1 MRGGDWRTPEA
12 KEIRIEGERIFEMAK
27 KLRLSLA
34 SIVIAGLFAAN
45 GTAQT
50 DPRGKSY
57 TLHGTVEG
65 INDFAQSIR
74 VNQEKIEGFSKSR
87 IATYNIDDAAM
98 LKKLEIGD
106 RIVATI
112 YEKDDTL
119 YNIRVVQI
127 NDAPIPGNRP
137 PTPPRR

>member
-1 MRGGDWRTPEA
+1 MET
-12 KEIRIEGERIFEMAK
+12 KEVTINTGRIFEVTQ
-27 KLRLSLA
+27 RLSLGLA
-34 SIVIAGLFAAN
+34 SIVIASLFAAK
-45 GTAQT
+45 GIAQT
-50 DPRGKSY
+50 DPRGKSH

-74 VNQEKIEGFSKSR
+74 VNQEKIASYSDSR
-87 IATYNIDDAAM
+87 IATYNVDDAAM

-119 YNIRVVQI
+119 Y
-127 NDAPIPGNRP
+127 D
-137 PTPPRR
+137 

>member
-1 MRGGDWRTPEA
+1 
-12 KEIRIEGERIFEMAK
+12 MAK
-27 KLRLSLA
+27 KLSLGLA
-34 SIVIAGLFAAN
+34 SILIAGLFAAN

-65 INDFAQSIR
+65 INNFAQSIR
-74 VNQEKIEGFSKSR
+74 VNQERIEGLSNSR
-87 IATYNIDDAAM
+87 LATYNVDDAAM

-119 YNIRVVQI
+119 YNIRIAQI
-127 NDAPIPGNRP
+127 NDANPLSYP
-137 PTPPRR
+137 PPRR

>member
-1 MRGGDWRTPEA
+1 MNYRLG
-12 KEIRIEGERIFEMAK
+12 FQ
-27 KLRLSLA
+27 LSLSLA
-34 SIVIAGLFAAN
+34 FILIAGLFAAK
-45 GTAQT
+45 GIAQT
-50 DPRGKSY
+50 DPRGKSH

-74 VNQEKIEGFSKSR
+74 VKQEKVEGYLEAR
-87 IATYNIDDAAM
+87 VATYNVDDAAI

-119 YNIRVVQI
+119 YDIRVAQI
-127 NDAPIPGNRP
+127 YDPLRP
-137 PTPPRR
+137 PPKPDKHN

>member
-1 MRGGDWRTPEA
+1 MDYWRGLQRVYVV
-12 KEIRIEGERIFEMAK
+12 
-27 KLRLSLA
+27 LA
-34 SIVIAGLFAAN
+34 IAIVGLFAAK
-45 GTAQT
+45 GIAQT

-57 TLHGTVEG
+57 TLRGTVEG

-74 VNQEKIEGFSKSR
+74 VNQER
-87 IATYNIDDAAM
+87 IAGYSNARVATYSIDDPAM

-119 YNIRVVQI
+119 YDIRVVQI
-127 NDAPIPGNRP
+127 NDANPIPGNPLP
-137 PTPPRR
+137 PHLRK

>member
-1 MRGGDWRTPEA
+1 MTQ
-12 KEIRIEGERIFEMAK
+12 
-27 KLRLSLA
+27 KLILALA
-34 SIVIAGLFAAN
+34 SIVVAALFPAK
-45 GTAQT
+45 GIAQT
-50 DPRGKSY
+50 DPRGMSY

-74 VNQEKIEGFSKSR
+74 VNQEKIAGFSNPR
-87 IATYNIDDAAM
+87 IATYNVDDTAM

-119 YNIRVVQI
+119 YDIRVVQI
-127 NDAPIPGNRP
+127 NDARP
-137 PTPPRR
+137 VPFPPPRPR

>member
-1 MRGGDWRTPEA
+1 
-12 KEIRIEGERIFEMAK
+12 MAK
-27 KLRLSLA
+27 KLSLGLA
-34 SIVIAGLFAAN
+34 SIVIAGLFASN

-50 DPRGKSY
+50 DPRGKSH

-74 VNQEKIEGFSKSR
+74 VNQERIEGFSNSR
-87 IATYNIDDAAM
+87 IATYNVDDAAM
-98 LKKLEIGD
+98 LKKIEIGD

-119 YNIRVVQI
+119 YDIRIVQI
-127 NDAPIPGNRP
+127 NDANPLGYP
-137 PTPPRR
+137 PPPPRR

>member
-1 MRGGDWRTPEA
+1 MLAAMNYRRGIQRL
-12 KEIRIEGERIFEMAK
+12 IIFAV
-27 KLRLSLA
+27 
-34 SIVIAGLFAAN
+34 VIASLFAARAM
-45 GTAQT
+45 AQT
-50 DPRGKSY
+50 ESRGRSH

-74 VNQEKIEGFSKSR
+74 VNQEKIEGYSDAR
-87 IATYNIDDAAM
+87 MATYNVDDAAI

-119 YNIRVVQI
+119 YDIRVAQI
-127 NDAPIPGNRP
+127 NDAKPVPIP
-137 PTPPRR
+137 PPRPTR

>member
-1 MRGGDWRTPEA
+1 LIKERRIIVEKMTP
-12 KEIRIEGERIFEMAK
+12 
-27 KLRLSLA
+27 KLISLSLA
-34 SIVIAGLFAAN
+34 SIVIAGLFAAT
-45 GTAQT
+45 GIAQT
-50 DPRGKSY
+50 DARGKSY

-74 VNQEKIEGFSKSR
+74 VKQERIEGYSNSR
-87 IATYNIDDAAM
+87 IATYKVADAAM

-119 YNIRVVQI
+119 YDIRVVQI
-127 NDAPIPGNRP
+127 NDAKPIPGNLP
-137 PTPPRR
+137 PPRSPR

>member
-1 MRGGDWRTPEA
+1 M
-12 KEIRIEGERIFEMAK
+12 FEKMTR
-27 KLRLSLA
+27 KLSLSLA
-34 SIVIAGLFAAN
+34 SLVIAGLFAAK
-45 GTAQT
+45 GIAQT
-50 DPRGKSY
+50 DARGKSY

-74 VNQEKIEGFSKSR
+74 VKQERIEGYSNSR
-87 IATYNIDDAAM
+87 VATYNVDDPAI

-119 YNIRVVQI
+119 YDIRVAQI
-127 NDAPIPGNRP
+127 NDANPVPVPPLRP
-137 PTPPRR
+137 PR

>member
-1 MRGGDWRTPEA
+1 MRHGTS
-12 KEIRIEGERIFEMAK
+12 
-27 KLRLSLA
+27 LSLA
-34 SIVIAGLFAAN
+34 TLVIAGLFAAN
-45 GTAQT
+45 GPAQT

-74 VNQEKIEGFSKSR
+74 VNQERIEGFSNAR
-87 IATYNIDDAAM
+87 IATYNVDDVAM

-112 YEKDDTL
+112 YQKDDTL
-119 YNIRVVQI
+119 YDTRIVQI
-127 NDAPIPGNRP
+127 NDANRP
-137 PTPPRR
+137 PR